1 VTNSLGGSPVKGRRL
16 PRAARREQILSAATH
31 AFAAAGFANTS
42 LYDIAAAA
50 GVGRVI
56 LYRHFE
62 SKADLYRSVLD
73 RAATRL
79 GDAVGTDF
87 GEAAVPALVAAAA
100 ADPDGFRLL
109 FRYAAREP
117 EFRDVTDTL
126 AAASVEVTRRNLVKA
141 GVEPAS
147 LDWLSRLLPVIT
159 IEAVMAWLDAGQ
171 TQPDQAAARVNRIIR
186 AAMTDA
192 GQPRLGLGEPERWR
206 SAEVSNAGMP
216 NCEHRL
222 RP

>member
-1 VTNSLGGSPVKGRRL
+1 VTTSLGQSTAKGRRL

-31 AFAAAGFANTS
+31 AFAAGGFANTS
-42 LYDIAAAA
+42 LDDIAAAA

-79 GDAVGTDF
+79 GDAVGTDDF
-87 GEAAVPALVAAAA
+87 GEDAVPALVAAAA

-141 GVEPAS
+141 AVEPAS

-159 IEAVMAWLDAGQ
+159 IEAVLSWLDAD
-171 TQPDQAAARVNRIIR
+171 QPLPDKAVARINQIVH
-186 AAMTDA
+186 AAMTEPD
-192 GQPRLGLGEPERWR
+192 QPWFGSR
-206 SAEVSNAGMP
+206 
-216 NCEHRL
+216 
-222 RP
+222 

>member
-1 VTNSLGGSPVKGRRL
+1 VTTSRGQSTATGRRL

-42 LYDIAAAA
+42 LDDIADAA
-50 GVGRVI
+50 GIGRVI

-79 GDAVGTDF
+79 GDSVGTDDF
-87 GEAAVPALVAAAA
+87 GEDAVPALVAAAA

-126 AAASVEVTRRNLVKA
+126 ATASVEVTRRNLVKV

-159 IEAVMAWLDAGQ
+159 IEAVLSWLDAD
-171 TQPDQAAARVNRIIR
+171 QPLPDKAVARINQIVH
-186 AAMTDA
+186 AAMTEPD
-192 GQPRLGLGEPERWR
+192 QPSFGSR
-206 SAEVSNAGMP
+206 
-216 NCEHRL
+216 
-222 RP
+222 

>member
-1 VTNSLGGSPVKGRRL
+1 MTTSLDRSTAKGRRL
-16 PRAARREQILSAATH
+16 PRAARRQQILSAATH

-42 LYDIAAAA
+42 LDDIAEAA

-73 RAATRL
+73 RAVTRL
-79 GDAVGTDF
+79 GDSVGTDDF
-87 GEAAVPALVAAAA
+87 GEDAVPALVAAAA
-100 ADPDGFRLL
+100 ADPDGFQLL

-126 AAASVEVTRRNLVKA
+126 AATSVEVTRRNLVKA

-159 IEAVMAWLDAGQ
+159 IESVLAWLDAGQ
-171 TQPDQAAARVNRIIR
+171 PQPDDAVARVNRIVH
-186 AAMTDA
+186 AAMTHADPPSF
-192 GQPRLGLGEPERWR
+192 GSR
-206 SAEVSNAGMP
+206 
-216 NCEHRL
+216 
-222 RP
+222 

>member
-1 VTNSLGGSPVKGRRL
+1 VTTPLGRLTAKGRRL

-42 LYDIAAAA
+42 LDDIAEAA

-62 SKADLYRSVLD
+62 SKTDLYRSVLD

-79 GDAVGTDF
+79 RDSVGTDDF
-87 GEAAVPALVAAAA
+87 GEDAVPALVAAAA

-117 EFRDVTDTL
+117 EFRDVTNPL
-126 AAASVEVTRRNLVKA
+126 AAASVEVTRRNLIRA
-141 GVEPAS
+141 GVEPAA
-147 LDWLSRLLPVIT
+147 LDWLSRLLPAIT
-159 IEAVMAWLDAGQ
+159 IEAVLAWLDAGQ
-171 TQPDQAAARVNRIIR
+171 PQPDDAVARINRIVH
-186 AAMTDA
+186 AAMTDSD
-192 GQPRLGLGEPERWR
+192 QPSFESP
-206 SAEVSNAGMP
+206 
-216 NCEHRL
+216 
-222 RP
+222 

>member
-1 VTNSLGGSPVKGRRL
+1 VTTPLGRLTAKGRRL

-42 LYDIAAAA
+42 LDDIAEAA

-62 SKADLYRSVLD
+62 SKTDLYRSVLD

-79 GDAVGTDF
+79 RDSVGTDDF
-87 GEAAVPALVAAAA
+87 GEDAVPALVAAAA

-117 EFRDVTDTL
+117 EFRDVTNAL
-126 AAASVEVTRRNLVKA
+126 AAASVEVTRRNLIRA
-141 GVEPAS
+141 GVEPAA
-147 LDWLSRLLPVIT
+147 LDWLSRLLPAIT
-159 IEAVMAWLDAGQ
+159 IEAVLAWLDAGQ
-171 TQPDQAAARVNRIIR
+171 PQPDDAVARINRIVH
-186 AAMTDA
+186 AAMTDSD
-192 GQPRLGLGEPERWR
+192 QPSFESP
-206 SAEVSNAGMP
+206 
-216 NCEHRL
+216 
-222 RP
+222 

>member
-1 VTNSLGGSPVKGRRL
+1 VTTSGGRSTARERRL
-16 PRAARREQILSAATH
+16 PRAARRKQILSAATH
-31 AFAAAGFANTS
+31 AFAAGGFATTS
-42 LYDIAAAA
+42 LDDIAEAA

-79 GDAVGTDF
+79 GDSVGTDDF
-87 GEAAVPALVAAAA
+87 GEDAVPALVAAAA

-117 EFRDVTDTL
+117 EFRDVTDAL
-126 AAASVEVTRRNLVKA
+126 AAASVEVTRRNLVRA
-141 GVEPAS
+141 GVEPAM

-159 IEAVMAWLDAGQ
+159 IEAVLAWLDAGQ
-171 TQPDQAAARVNRIIR
+171 PQPDDAVARVNRIVH
-186 AAMTDA
+186 AAMTDTD
-192 GQPRLGLGEPERWR
+192 QPSLGSR
-206 SAEVSNAGMP
+206 
-216 NCEHRL
+216 
-222 RP
+222 

>member
-1 VTNSLGGSPVKGRRL
+1 MTTSLGRSTARERRL

-42 LYDIAAAA
+42 LDDIAGAA

-79 GDAVGTDF
+79 GDSVGTDDF
-87 GEAAVPALVAAAA
+87 GEDAVPALLAAAA

-126 AAASVEVTRRNLVKA
+126 AAASVEITRRNLLKA
-141 GVEPAS
+141 GVEPAA
-147 LDWLSRLLPVIT
+147 LDWLSRLLPAIT
-159 IEAVMAWLDAGQ
+159 IEAVLTWLDADQ
-171 TQPDQAAARVNRIIR
+171 PQPDDAAARINRIVH
-186 AAMTDA
+186 AAMTDTD
-192 GQPRLGLGEPERWR
+192 QPSLGSR
-206 SAEVSNAGMP
+206 
-216 NCEHRL
+216 
-222 RP
+222 

>member
-1 VTNSLGGSPVKGRRL
+1 VTTSLGRSTAKGRRL

-31 AFAAAGFANTS
+31 AFASAGFANTG
-42 LYDIAAAA
+42 LDDIAEAA

-79 GDAVGTDF
+79 CDSVGTDDF
-87 GEAAVPALVAAAA
+87 GEDAVPALVAAAA

-117 EFRDVTDTL
+117 EFRDVTDAL
-126 AAASVEVTRRNLVKA
+126 AAASVEVTRRNLVRA
-141 GVEPAS
+141 GVEPAM

-159 IEAVMAWLDAGQ
+159 IEAVLAWLDAGQ
-171 TQPDQAAARVNRIIR
+171 PQPDDAVARVNRIVH
-186 AAMTDA
+186 AAMTDTD
-192 GQPRLGLGEPERWR
+192 QPSLGSR
-206 SAEVSNAGMP
+206 
-216 NCEHRL
+216 
-222 RP
+222 

>member
-1 VTNSLGGSPVKGRRL
+1 VTTSLGWSTAKGRRL

-42 LYDIAAAA
+42 LDDIADAA

-79 GDAVGTDF
+79 GDSVGTDDF
-87 GEAAVPALVAAAA
+87 GEDAVPALVAAAA

-126 AAASVEVTRRNLVKA
+126 ATASVEVTRRNLVKA
-141 GVEPAS
+141 AVEPAS

-159 IEAVMAWLDAGQ
+159 IEAVLTWLDADQ
-171 TQPDQAAARVNRIIR
+171 PLPDKAVARINQIVHVAMKEPDQPSFGSR
-186 AAMTDA
+186 
-192 GQPRLGLGEPERWR
+192 
-206 SAEVSNAGMP
+206 
-216 NCEHRL
+216 
-222 RP
+222 

>member
-1 VTNSLGGSPVKGRRL
+1 VTTSLGRPTAKALRL

-42 LYDIAAAA
+42 LDDIAEAA

-79 GDAVGTDF
+79 ADSVGTDDF
-87 GEAAVPALVAAAA
+87 GEDAVPALVAAAA

-126 AAASVEVTRRNLVKA
+126 AAASVEVTRRNLLNV

-159 IEAVMAWLDAGQ
+159 IEAILTWLDAGQ
-171 TQPDQAAARVNRIIR
+171 PRPDNAVARVNRIIH
-186 AAMTDA
+186 AAMTDLD
-192 GQPRLGLGEPERWR
+192 QP
-206 SAEVSNAGMP
+206 S
-216 NCEHRL
+216 
-222 RP
+222 

>member
-1 VTNSLGGSPVKGRRL
+1 VTTSLDRSTAKRRRL

-31 AFAAAGFANTS
+31 AFAAAGFAKTS
-42 LYDIAAAA
+42 LDDIAEAA

-79 GDAVGTDF
+79 GDSVGTDDF
-87 GEAAVPALVAAAA
+87 GQDAVPALVAAAA

-126 AAASVEVTRRNLVKA
+126 AAASVEVTRRDHHRGRPGLARRRSTRA
-141 GVEPAS
+141 GRRRRPRQSNSSRGHDRYRPALAWVS
-147 LDWLSRLLPVIT
+147 VSARRAKRYARLK
-159 IEAVMAWLDAGQ
+159 G
-171 TQPDQAAARVNRIIR
+171 
-186 AAMTDA
+186 
-192 GQPRLGLGEPERWR
+192 
-206 SAEVSNAGMP
+206 
-216 NCEHRL
+216 
-222 RP
+222 

>member
-1 VTNSLGGSPVKGRRL
+1 VTSSLGISTAKGGRL
-16 PRAARREQILSAATH
+16 PRAARREHILSAATH

-42 LYDIAAAA
+42 LDDIAAAA

-79 GDAVGTDF
+79 GDAVGTDDF
-87 GEAAVPALVAAAA
+87 GEDAVPALVAAAA

-117 EFRDVTDTL
+117 EFRDITDTL
-126 AAASVEVTRRNLVKA
+126 ATASVEVTRRNLVKA

-159 IEAVMAWLDAGQ
+159 IEAVLTWLDADQ
-171 TQPDQAAARVNRIIR
+171 PQPDDAIARINRIVH
-186 AAMTDA
+186 AAMT
-192 GQPRLGLGEPERWR
+192 EPYPPSFESR
-206 SAEVSNAGMP
+206 
-216 NCEHRL
+216 
-222 RP
+222 

>member
-1 VTNSLGGSPVKGRRL
+1 VTTPLGRLTAKGRRL

-42 LYDIAAAA
+42 LDDIAEAA

-62 SKADLYRSVLD
+62 SKTDLYRSVLD

-79 GDAVGTDF
+79 RDSVGTDDF
-87 GEAAVPALVAAAA
+87 GEDAVPALVAAAA

-117 EFRDVTDTL
+117 EFRDVTNAL
-126 AAASVEVTRRNLVKA
+126 AAASVEVTRRNLIRA
-141 GVEPAS
+141 GVEPAA
-147 LDWLSRLLPVIT
+147 LDWLSRLLPAIT
-159 IEAVMAWLDAGQ
+159 IEAVLAWLDAGQ
-171 TQPDQAAARVNRIIR
+171 PQPDDAVARINRIVH
-186 AAMTDA
+186 AAMTDSDK
-192 GQPRLGLGEPERWR
+192 PSFESP
-206 SAEVSNAGMP
+206 
-216 NCEHRL
+216 
-222 RP
+222 

>member
-1 VTNSLGGSPVKGRRL
+1 LTAKGRRL

-42 LYDIAAAA
+42 LDDIAEAA

-62 SKADLYRSVLD
+62 SKTDLYRSVLD

-79 GDAVGTDF
+79 RDSVGTDDF
-87 GEAAVPALVAAAA
+87 GEEAVLALVAAAA

-126 AAASVEVTRRNLVKA
+126 AAASVEVTRRNLVKV
-141 GVEPAS
+141 GVEPFS
-147 LDWLSRLLPVIT
+147 LDWLSRLLPAIT
-159 IEAVMAWLDAGQ
+159 IEAVLAWLDAGQ
-171 TQPDQAAARVNRIIR
+171 PQPDDAVARINRIVH

-192 GQPRLGLGEPERWR
+192 GQPSFESP
-206 SAEVSNAGMP
+206 
-216 NCEHRL
+216 
-222 RP
+222 

>member
-1 VTNSLGGSPVKGRRL
+1 METSRCVLISRQYRRYNQEVTTSLDRSTAKRRRL

-42 LYDIAAAA
+42 LDDIAEAA

-62 SKADLYRSVLD
+62 SKADLYRSVLH

-79 GDAVGTDF
+79 GDSVGTDDF
-87 GEAAVPALVAAAA
+87 GHDAVPALVAAAA

-126 AAASVEVTRRNLVKA
+126 AAASVEVTRRNLVRA
-141 GVEPAS
+141 GVEPAM

-159 IEAVMAWLDAGQ
+159 IEAVLAWLDAGQ
-171 TQPDQAAARVNRIIR
+171 PQPDDAVARVNRIVH
-186 AAMTDA
+186 AAMTDTD
-192 GQPRLGLGEPERWR
+192 QPSLGSR
-206 SAEVSNAGMP
+206 
-216 NCEHRL
+216 
-222 RP
+222 

>member
-1 VTNSLGGSPVKGRRL
+1 MESPRYVLINRQVRRYNQEVTTSLGRSTTKARRL
-16 PRAARREQILSAATH
+16 PRAARREQILSAATQ
-31 AFAAAGFANTS
+31 AFAAAGFADTS
-42 LYDIAAAA
+42 LDDIAEAA

-79 GDAVGTDF
+79 GDSVGTDDF
-87 GEAAVPALVAAAA
+87 GEDAVPALVAAAA

-126 AAASVEVTRRNLVKA
+126 AAASVEVTRRNLVRA
-141 GVEPAS
+141 GVEPAA
-147 LDWLSRLLPVIT
+147 LDWLSRLLPAIT
-159 IEAVMAWLDAGQ
+159 IEAVLSWLDAGQ
-171 TQPDQAAARVNRIIR
+171 PQPDHAVARINRIVH
-186 AAMTDA
+186 AAMTA
-192 GQPRLGLGEPERWR
+192 PEQP
-206 SAEVSNAGMP
+206 S
-216 NCEHRL
+216 
-222 RP
+222 

>member
-1 VTNSLGGSPVKGRRL
+1 MTTPLGRLTAKGRRL

-42 LYDIAAAA
+42 LDDIAEAA

-62 SKADLYRSVLD
+62 SKTDLYRSVLD

-79 GDAVGTDF
+79 RDSVGTDDF
-87 GEAAVPALVAAAA
+87 GEDAVPALVAAAA

-126 AAASVEVTRRNLVKA
+126 AAASVEVTRRNLIRA
-141 GVEPAS
+141 GVEPAA
-147 LDWLSRLLPVIT
+147 LDWLSRLLPAIT
-159 IEAVMAWLDAGQ
+159 IEAVLAWLDAGQ
-171 TQPDQAAARVNRIIR
+171 PQPDDAVARINRIVH
-186 AAMTDA
+186 AAMTDSD
-192 GQPRLGLGEPERWR
+192 QPSFESP
-206 SAEVSNAGMP
+206 
-216 NCEHRL
+216 
-222 RP
+222 

>member
-1 VTNSLGGSPVKGRRL
+1 VTTSLGRSTAKERRL

-42 LYDIAAAA
+42 LDDIADAA

-79 GDAVGTDF
+79 GDSVGTDDF
-87 GEAAVPALVAAAA
+87 GEDAVPALLAAAA

-109 FRYAAREP
+109 FRHAAREP
-117 EFRDVTDTL
+117 EFRDGTETL

-141 GVEPAS
+141 GVAPAS

-159 IEAVMAWLDAGQ
+159 IEAVLTWLDAGQ
-171 TQPDQAAARVNRIIR
+171 PQPDDAVDRINRIVH
-186 AAMTDA
+186 AAMTAPD
-192 GQPRLGLGEPERWR
+192 QPL
-206 SAEVSNAGMP
+206 
-216 NCEHRL
+216 
-222 RP
+222 

>member
-1 VTNSLGGSPVKGRRL
+1 VTTSLGRPTAKARRL

-42 LYDIAAAA
+42 LDDIAEAA

-79 GDAVGTDF
+79 ADSVGTDDF
-87 GEAAVPALVAAAA
+87 GEDAVPALVAAAA

-117 EFRDVTDTL
+117 EIRDVTDTL
-126 AAASVEVTRRNLVKA
+126 AAASVEVTRRNLLNV

-159 IEAVMAWLDAGQ
+159 IEAILTWLDAGQ
-171 TQPDQAAARVNRIIR
+171 PRPDNAVARVNRIIH
-186 AAMTDA
+186 AAMTDLD
-192 GQPRLGLGEPERWR
+192 QP
-206 SAEVSNAGMP
+206 S
-216 NCEHRL
+216 
-222 RP
+222 

>member
-1 VTNSLGGSPVKGRRL
+1 VTTSVGRSTTKGRRL

-31 AFAAAGFANTS
+31 AFAAGGFADTS
-42 LYDIAAAA
+42 LDDIADAA

-79 GDAVGTDF
+79 GEAVGTDDF
-87 GEAAVPALVAAAA
+87 GEDAVPALVAAAA

-109 FRYAAREP
+109 FRFAAREP

-126 AAASVEVTRRNLVKA
+126 AAASVEVTRRNLIRA
-141 GVEPAS
+141 GVEPAA
-147 LDWLSRLLPVIT
+147 LDWLSRLLRAIT
-159 IEAVMAWLDAGQ
+159 IEAVLAWLDAGQ
-171 TQPDQAAARVNRIIR
+171 PQPDHAVALVNRIVH
-186 AAMTDA
+186 AAMT
-192 GQPRLGLGEPERWR
+192 GPTNPREPSACEEVRMFER
-206 SAEVSNAGMP
+206 
-216 NCEHRL
+216 
-222 RP
+222 